1 MQRFSTSGLPSTRAK
16 IDYLK
21 QVLSSVFTDLD
32 VEPDVPGEFDNH
44 IRSTGLGGL
53 SIAHATSAPARII
66 RRHGVAVVGEH
77 LYFLH
82 TQLEGRMHA
91 VQDGREGWL
100 EPGDMVLCDTAAPYD
115 LGLSGPSRTLI
126 LGIPASELRR
136 RVVAPHS
143 LLGRRLPGAAG
154 PMRMV
159 RTLVTEVWEQAD
171 GGDGLSHPVGDRLGA
186 TILDLFAT
194 ACHMQFGAGAEE
206 GALADGHRARI
217 RRFVEARLFDPEL
230 SPAGVAAALG
240 LSPRYLRLLL
250 AGDGESLT
258 AYLLRRRL
266 EECARQLRDPN
277 LAGRSVTEVAFA
289 CGFNDAS
296 HFSRA
301 FKARF
306 GRSPRDYRQDPFI
319 VV

>member
-1 MQRFSTSGLPSTRAK
+1 MQRFSTSGLPSPRAK

-32 VEPDVPGEFDNH
+32 VEPDAPGEFDNH

-53 SIAHATSAPARII
+53 SIAHAVSTPAHII
-66 RRHGVAVVGEH
+66 RRHGVATTGDH

-82 TQLEGRMHA
+82 TQLQGRMHA
-91 VQDGREGWL
+91 IQDGREGWL

-115 LGLSGPSRTLI
+115 LGLSGVSRTLI
-126 LGIPASELRR
+126 LGIPAYELRR
-136 RVVAPHS
+136 RVVAPHC
-143 LLGRRLPGAAG
+143 LLGRRLHGAAG

-171 GGDGLSHPVGDRLGA
+171 GGNGFSHPVGQRLGA

-194 ACHMQFGAGAEE
+194 ACHMQFGADTQE

-217 RRFVEARLFDPEL
+217 RRHVEARLFDPEL
-230 SPAGVAAALG
+230 NPGAIATALG

-258 AYLLRRRL
+258 AYILRRRL
-266 EECARQLRDPN
+266 EECARQLRDPHH
-277 LAGRSVTEVAFA
+277 AGRSVTELAFA

-301 FKARF
+301 FKSRF
-306 GRSPRDYRQDPFI
+306 GRSPREYRQEPFP